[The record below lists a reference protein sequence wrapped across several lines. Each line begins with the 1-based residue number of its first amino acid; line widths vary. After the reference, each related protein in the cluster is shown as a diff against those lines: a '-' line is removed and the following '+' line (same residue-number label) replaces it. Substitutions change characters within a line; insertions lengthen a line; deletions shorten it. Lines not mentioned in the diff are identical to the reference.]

1 MFTRK
6 NILGSVMGPLLFS
19 IYMNDFPNVI
29 KSICKIFGDDKS
41 LFSKVK
47 HKTYSDIQLNNDLN
61 KIGKIGLIFDSK
73 LDFDEY
79 KYNKI
84 NQCNKIIVIMTRL

>member
-1 MFTRK
+1 
-6 NILGSVMGPLLFS
+6 MGPLLFS

-29 KSICKIFGDDKS
+29 KSICKIFGDDKP